1 MGDRRRALV
10 VAGILALGASLLA
23 ACGGSSSD
31 GANRAAV
38 TTEAPT
44 TTAPVDY
51 RSAMVSRLTD
61 EWGDASVAEQVVAA
75 IGPDG
80 LAAWEA
86 KVPMAEVA
94 TTPLLTYRPSGVAAD
109 QVDSVVVFAF
119 GNRVAPDGTV
129 SPGPTNQELA
139 DVTAAFVAEHPMP
152 VYAQWEVARLMI
164 ADGAEGVNSIEPT
177 TDAAGNVVYLSTRG
191 VADQVAGSGEAAL
204 GRIGVICFAD
214 HEGRCLLTAK
224 AAGLDATA
232 IDGITLPSTYDTES
246 GQPWTRSRVAYLT
259 TDLQGRLLG

>member
-1 MGDRRRALV
+1 LAAGLIV
-10 VAGILALGASLLA
+10 VATAGLA
-23 ACGGSSSD
+23 ACGGSSTD
-31 GANRAAV
+31 GADRATV
-38 TTEAPT
+38 TTEAPS

-61 EWGDASVAEQVVAA
+61 EWGEATVAEQVVTA

-86 KVPMAEVA
+86 KVPMNEVA
-94 TTPLLTYRPSGVAAD
+94 TTPLLTYRPAGVPAD

-119 GNRVAPDGTV
+119 GNRVAADGTV

-139 DVTAAFVAEHPMP
+139 DVTAAFVAEHPVP

-164 ADGAEGVNSIEPT
+164 ADGVEGVNSIEPT

-191 VADQVAGSGEAAL
+191 VADAVAGSGEAAL

-214 HEGRCLLTAK
+214 HEGRCLLTAD
-224 AAGLDATA
+224 AAGLDAAA
-232 IDGITLPSTYDTES
+232 IDGLDLPSTYDTGS

>member
-1 MGDRRRALV
+1 V
-10 VAGILALGASLLA
+10 GATGLA
-23 ACGGSSSD
+23 ACAGSD
-31 GANRAAV
+31 GADADRSAV
-38 TTEAPT
+38 TTEAPP

-61 EWGDASVAEQVVAA
+61 EWGDASVAEEVVTA
-75 IGPDG
+75 IGPEG

-86 KVPMAEVA
+86 EVPMAQVA
-94 TTPLLTYRPSGVAAD
+94 TTPLLTYRPTGVPGD

-119 GNRVAPDGTV
+119 GNRVAADGTV
-129 SPGPTNQELA
+129 TPGPTNQELA
-139 DVTAAFVAEHPMP
+139 DVTAAFVAENPVP

-164 ADGAEGVNSIEPT
+164 DAGVEGVNSIEPT

-191 VADQVAGSGEAAL
+191 VADQVAGSGEGTL

-214 HEGRCLLTAK
+214 HQGRCLLTAE

-232 IDGITLPSTYDTES
+232 IDGLELPSTYDTES

>member
-1 MGDRRRALV
+1 M
-10 VAGILALGASLLA
+10 
-23 ACGGSSSD
+23 
-31 GANRAAV
+31 
-38 TTEAPT
+38 
-44 TTAPVDY
+44 
-51 RSAMVSRLTD
+51 
-61 EWGDASVAEQVVAA
+61 
-75 IGPDG
+75 
-80 LAAWEA
+80 
-86 KVPMAEVA
+86 
-94 TTPLLTYRPSGVAAD
+94 
-109 QVDSVVVFAF
+109 
-119 GNRVAPDGTV
+119 APDGTV

-177 TDAAGNVVYLSTRG
+177 TDAAGN
-191 VADQVAGSGEAAL
+191 VAGSGEAAL

>member
-1 MGDRRRALV
+1 MGATVLV
-10 VAGILALGASLLA
+10 
-23 ACGGSSSD
+23 ACSGSSAGD
-31 GANRAAV
+31 ADRAPV
-38 TTEAPT
+38 TTAAPT

-51 RSAMVSRLTD
+51 RGAMVSRLTD
-61 EWGDASVAEQVVAA
+61 EWGDAAVAEEVVAA

-94 TTPLLTYRPSGVAAD
+94 TTPLLTYRTTGVPGD

-119 GNRVAPDGTV
+119 GNRVAADGTV
-129 SPGPTNQELA
+129 TPGPTNQELA
-139 DVTAAFVAEHPMP
+139 DVTAAFVAEHPVP

-164 ADGAEGVNSIEPT
+164 AGGVEGVNSVEPT
-177 TDAAGNVVYLSTRG
+177 TDEAGNVVYLSTRG
-191 VADQVAGSGEAAL
+191 VADAVAGSGEGAL

-214 HEGRCLLTAK
+214 HEGRCLLTAE

-232 IDGITLPSTYDTES
+232 IDGLALPSTYDTES